1 MGKLRCR
8 EDPGTKAAEHHFLE
22 QDDRK
27 PEIMQ
32 YQCDSIFGFSVD
44 FFCVCGYNIGIKRIE
59 PYMTVYIA

>member
-1 MGKLRCR
+1 
-8 EDPGTKAAEHHFLE
+8 
-22 QDDRK
+22 
-27 PEIMQ
+27 MQ